1 MPRYFLS
8 VHVTSPLLSWTDSQ
22 LWKRHYIGRGI
33 PNIITICKWLFK
45 KIQDNSLFPDIAKV
59 VERLKTRD
67 STEIIGLIL
76 QAVEHQPLTRSK
88 IMYLA
93 LFNFKQVTDYT
104 GMLTD
109 EGLLSYL
116 VENRKFAITNRGKQF
131 LELFKETN
139 KLLTT
144 RYDDMTANSQV
155 QDQQY
160 QVTLHE

>member
-1 MPRYFLS
+1 M
-8 VHVTSPLLSWTDSQ
+8 
-22 LWKRHYIGRGI
+22 
-33 PNIITICKWLFK
+33 
-45 KIQDNSLFPDIAKV
+45 
-59 VERLKTRD
+59 KTRD

-88 IMYLA
+88 IMYQA
-93 LFNFKQVTDYT
+93 LLNFKQVTDYA
-104 GMLTD
+104 GILTD

-116 VENRKFAITNRGKQF
+116 AENRKFAITNRGKQF

-144 RYDDMTANSQV
+144 PYDDMAAHNQV
-155 QDQQY
+155 QNEQY

>member
-1 MPRYFLS
+1 M
-8 VHVTSPLLSWTDSQ
+8 
-22 LWKRHYIGRGI
+22 
-33 PNIITICKWLFK
+33 
-45 KIQDNSLFPDIAKV
+45 
-59 VERLKTRD
+59 KTRD

-88 IMYLA
+88 IMYQA
-93 LFNFKQVTDYT
+93 LLNFKQVTDYA
-104 GMLTD
+104 GILTD

-116 VENRKFAITNRGKQF
+116 AENRKFAITNRGKQF

-144 RYDDMTANSQV
+144 RYDDMTVNNQV
-155 QDQQY
+155 QEQQY